1 MVTQVE
7 IDAAEAAVEQAETAL
22 DVAEAH
28 HSGAGSERSVQELR
42 LAQSV
47 ANGARDRVRQL
58 RAAWARERAA
68 EARRAEAEENF
79 PEKRRGALTRQLGD
93 ARDEAAHALASLE
106 RAAVEAMAAVAAYGA
121 AVREASGEL
130 MAAGLRA
137 GEGGPD
143 GGGVDGSVH
152 LGGEQWRG
160 AEPGSVVAAVM
171 QSVVAAYDGRHPL
184 AQLRWAQLGGLVETQ
199 ARAELLAR
207 AAGR

>member
-7 IDAAEAAVEQAETAL
+7 IDEAEQAVTEAEDAL

-28 HSGAGSERSVQELR
+28 HAEAASERSVQELR
-42 LAQSV
+42 LAQSR

-79 PEKRRGALTRQLGD
+79 PEKRREALTQRLAD
-93 ARDEAAHALASLE
+93 ARGEAAHAVAGLDK
-106 RAAVEAMAAVAAYGA
+106 AAVEAMAAVAAYGA

-199 ARAELLAR
+199 ARADLLAR
-207 AAGR
+207 AAER